1 MTGTAVLE
9 SVDILNHLEQA
20 TVMSWEAAYKS
31 CGIPDEILDGIFPE
45 EMIQTDQNASEK
57 EEKKKKKPCEKA
69 DDTLDAKKSSEIQ
82 GEEKKK
88 K

>member
-1 MTGTAVLE
+1 MAGTAVLE
-9 SVDILNHLEQA
+9 SVDILNHLKQA

-31 CGIPDEILDGIFPE
+31 CGIPDEILDGIFPK

-57 EEKKKKKPCEKA
+57 EEKKKKKPCEKV
-69 DDTLDAKKSSEIQ
+69 DAKKSSEIQ

-88 K
+88 E